1 MKVIVGLDIGT
12 NSIGWAILIIDGEG
26 VCFIDQAGSR
36 IIPMDAAIL
45 GDFDKGNSTS
55 QTSERTKFR
64 MIRRLYERC
73 ILRRERLHRVLN
85 ILGFL
90 PEHYARQIDFVYN
103 PGKFKKGTEPKLAWV
118 QDSVGNNVFLFQE
131 SFQEMLADF
140 ARHQPAFLS
149 SGKKVPYDWTLYYLR
164 KKALTE
170 KISKEE
176 LAWILL
182 NFNQKRGYYQLRDQE
197 EEEKTN
203 KQIEYHSLRV
213 VNVEAT
219 EDKKGKDT
227 WYNIHLENGWIYRRA
242 SNVPLKS
249 WEGMT
254 KDFIVTTD
262 LNDDGTPKTD
272 KQGTIKRSFRAPKE
286 DDWMLL
292 KAKTESD
299 INASHKTIGEY
310 IYDTL
315 LERPQQKIKGKLVR
329 TVERKFYK
337 DELRRILEVQATF
350 HSELQDRVLLT
361 QCIQELYPHNEGHRN
376 LIANRDFIHLF
387 IDDILFYQRPLK
399 SKKSLIGNCPY
410 ESHEGIDKETGEIK
424 KYGVKCIAKSHPLY
438 QEFRLWQ
445 FLSNLRIYQRERYVN
460 GKLKTDVD
468 VTDEF
473 ISSEEE
479 MVALFDW
486 LNERKDI
493 DQKSFLKYP
502 PFGLKKNALAEYRW
516 NYVED
521 KTYLCNETHAAI
533 CARLNKANI
542 PARLT
547 LQVEESLWH
556 LLYSISDKDEL
567 RKALTS
573 FARKQGW
580 GPDSFVE
587 SFIKMSPFEKEYGAY
602 SAKAI
607 KKLLPLMRMGKYWSE
622 EAIDEHTRMRIEKL
636 IKGEAD
642 ESIGQRIREK
652 TVHLKALE
660 QFRGL
665 PLWLACYI
673 VYDRHSEAQEITK
686 WESPAD
692 IDRCLNNFRQHSL
705 HNPIVE
711 QVVLETLRVVR
722 DIWKK
727 TGQIDEIHIELGRN
741 MKETAAK
748 RAQQTAKI
756 MENESTNLRIK
767 ALLTEFINPEFGIEN
782 VRPYSPSQQDLLRI
796 YEETVLQDNAD
807 QLPDDITDF
816 LKKLRE
822 NKQPTHN
829 EFIRYKCWLEQ
840 KYCSPY
846 TGEVI
851 PLAKLFTPAYEIEHI
866 IPKTRFFDD
875 SFSNKVICEAAVNK
889 LKDKQ
894 LGYEFIKNHH
904 GTVVDTGF
912 GKTVKVSTEEA
923 YVAFVKDHYRNNRA
937 KMNKLLMDDIPD
949 KFIERQLNDSRY
961 ISSLVK
967 SLLSNIV
974 REKDGQGNL
983 EQEAISKNVIVCT
996 GGITDRLK
1004 KDWGLNDV
1012 WNDLVTPR
1020 FERLNRLTGK
1030 TCFGH
1035 WEQTEGKRFFRTELP
1050 LEYQRGFSKKRIDH
1064 RHHAMDAIVIACATR
1079 NHINY
1084 LNNES
1089 ARKDAKIS
1097 RYDLQRLLCDKR
1109 GTDDKGNYN
1118 WIIRKPW
1125 ETFTQDARQALEDI
1139 IVSFKQNLRVINKCT
1154 NHYTHYN
1161 ANGEKVVDKQRKGDS
1176 WAIRK
1181 PLHKDTVFG
1190 RVNLRKVKEV
1200 RLSQALDMP
1209 QMIVDKQLKAKIR
1222 QLTAYKYDK
1231 KRIERYFKEN
1241 PFEWKEYNLSK
1252 IPVYYYTDM
1261 TADPM
1266 VASRKPLDTTF
1277 TEKKIRENVTD
1288 MGIQKIMLAHLA
1300 DSENKAERAFSPE
1313 GIEEMN
1319 RNLSAL
1325 NGGRPHQPIYKVR
1338 VYEPLGNKFPV
1349 GESGNKASKYV
1360 EAAKGTNL
1368 FFAIYAT
1375 ADGKRTYATVPL
1387 NIVIEREKQGLKP
1400 VPERDEAGNQL
1411 LFWLSP
1417 NDLVYLPTPEEIE
1430 TGRMG
1435 EIDKRRIYKMV
1446 SSSGNQ
1452 CFFIPASISNGIIQT
1467 LELGANNK
1475 AEKSWEG
1482 EMIKNICL
1490 PLKVDRLGNI
1500 LQIGKPNL

>member
-1 MKVIVGLDIGT
+1 M
-12 NSIGWAILIIDGEG
+12 
-26 VCFIDQAGSR
+26 
-36 IIPMDAAIL
+36 
-45 GDFDKGNSTS
+45 
-55 QTSERTKFR
+55 
-64 MIRRLYERC
+64 
-73 ILRRERLHRVLN
+73 
-85 ILGFL
+85 
-90 PEHYARQIDFVYN
+90 
-103 PGKFKKGTEPKLAWV
+103 AWV

-1300 DSENKAERAFSPE
+1300 DRDNKAELAFSPE

>member
-1 MKVIVGLDIGT
+1 MKVVVGIDVGT
-12 NSIGWAILIIDGEG
+12 NSIGWAILINDEKG

-36 IIPMDAAIL
+36 IIPMDAMVL
-45 GDFDKGNSTS
+45 GNFDKGNSTS
-55 QTSERTKFR
+55 QTSERTRFR
-64 MIRRLYERC
+64 IIRRLYERC

-90 PEHYARQIDFVYN
+90 PEHYARQIDFVHN
-103 PGKFKKGTEPKLAWV
+103 SGKFIKGTEPKLAWTK
-118 QDSVGNNVFLFQE
+118 DPMGNNVFLFQE
-131 SFQEMLADF
+131 SFHEMLADF
-140 ARHQPAFLS
+140 ARHHPGFLS
-149 SGKKVPYDWTLYYLR
+149 NGRKVPYDWTLYYLR
-164 KKALTE
+164 KKALTQS
-170 KISKEE
+170 ISKEE

-182 NFNQKRGYYQLRDQE
+182 NFNQKRGYYQLRGAE
-197 EEEKTN
+197 EVEEKN
-203 KQIEYHSLRV
+203 KQIEYRSLKV
-213 VNVEAT
+213 IKVEAT
-219 EDKKGKDT
+219 EDKKGKGI
-227 WYNIHLENGWIYRRA
+227 WYNIYLENGWLYRR
-242 SNVPLKS
+242 SSSVSLKS

-254 KDFIVTTD
+254 KDFIVTTE
-262 LNDDGTPKTD
+262 LNDDGTPKKD
-272 KQGTIKRSFRAPKE
+272 KQGAVKRSFRAPNE

-292 KAKTESD
+292 KVKTEND

-315 LERPQQKIKGKLVR
+315 LERPQQKIRGKLVR

-350 HSELQDRVLLT
+350 HPELQDRALLV

-376 LIANRDFIHLF
+376 LITGRDFIHLF

-399 SKKSLIGNCPY
+399 SKKSLVGNCPY
-410 ESHEGIDKETGEIK
+410 ESHKGIDKETGEIK
-424 KYGVKCIAKSHPLY
+424 EYGVKCIAKSHPLY

-445 FLSNLRIYQRERYVN
+445 FLSYLRIYQKEKYVD

-468 VTDEF
+468 VTNEF
-473 ISSEEE
+473 ITSEEE
-479 MVALFDW
+479 MAALFEW
-486 LNERKDI
+486 LNERKNI

-502 PFGLKKNALAEYRW
+502 PFGLKKNAQNEYRW

-521 KTYLCNETHAAI
+521 KTYPCNETHAAI
-533 CARLNKANI
+533 STRLAMANI
-542 PARLT
+542 SVRLSP
-547 LQVEESLWH
+547 QVEEHLWH
-556 LLYSISDKDEL
+556 LLYSISDKEEL
-567 RKALTS
+567 RKALTI
-573 FARKQGW
+573 FANKQQW
-580 GPDSFVE
+580 ETDSFVE
-587 SFIKMSPFEKEYGAY
+587 SFIKMPPFEKDYGAY

-607 KKLLPLMRMGKYWSE
+607 KKLLPLMRLGKYWSE
-622 EAIDEHTRMRIEKL
+622 EAIDTNTRMRIEKL
-636 IKGEAD
+636 IHGEAD
-642 ESIGQRIREK
+642 ERIEQRTREK
-652 TVHLKALE
+652 TIHLKTPE
-660 QFRGL
+660 QFKGL
-665 PLWLACYI
+665 PPWLACYI
-673 VYDRHSEAQEITK
+673 VYDRHSEAQEITR

-692 IDRCLNNFRQHSL
+692 IDRYLNNFHQHSL

-711 QVVLETLRVVR
+711 QIVLETLRVVR

-741 MKETAAK
+741 MKETASK
-748 RAQQTAKI
+748 RAQQTARTI
-756 MENESTNLRIK
+756 ENENTNLRIK
-767 ALLTEFINPEFGIEN
+767 ALLAEFVNSEFGIES
-782 VRPYSPSQQDLLRI
+782 VRPHSLSQQNLLRI
-796 YEETVLQDNAD
+796 YEEAVLQENAD

-822 NKQPTHN
+822 NKQPTRN

-846 TGEVI
+846 TGEII
-851 PLAKLFTPAYEIEHI
+851 PLSKLFTPAYEIEHI
-866 IPKTRFFDD
+866 IPKARFFDD

-904 GTVVDTGF
+904 GQRVETGF
-912 GKTVKVSTEEA
+912 GGTVQVFTEEA
-923 YVAFVKDHYRNNRA
+923 YEAFVKDHYRNNRT
-937 KMNKLLMDDIPD
+937 KMKKLLMEDIPD

-961 ISSLVK
+961 ISTIVK
-967 SLLSNIV
+967 CLLSNIV
-974 REKDGQGNL
+974 REKDGQGDL

-1012 WNDLVTPR
+1012 WNDFVAPR
-1020 FERLNRLTGK
+1020 FERLNRLSGK

-1097 RYDLQRLLCDKR
+1097 RGDLQRLLCDKR

-1125 ETFTQDARQALEDI
+1125 KTFTQDVRQTLENI
-1139 IVSFKQNLRVINKCT
+1139 IISFKQNLRVINKCT
-1154 NHYTHYN
+1154 NHYTRYD
-1161 ANGEKVVDKQRKGDS
+1161 ANGEKIVDKQRKGDS

-1190 RVNLRKVKEV
+1190 RVNLRKVREV
-1200 RLSQALDMP
+1200 RLSLALEMP
-1209 QMIVDKQLKAKIR
+1209 QMIVDKKLKTKILQLI
-1222 QLTAYKYDK
+1222 AYKYDK

-1241 PFEWKEYNLSK
+1241 TFDWKGYNLSK
-1252 IPVYYYTDM
+1252 IPVYYYTD
-1261 TADPM
+1261 TIEPL
-1266 VASRKPLDTTF
+1266 VASRKPLDTSF
-1277 TEKKIRENVTD
+1277 TEKKIRESVTD
-1288 MGIQKIMLAHLA
+1288 TGIQKILFAHLA
-1300 DSENKAERAFSPE
+1300 DKNNKAELAFSPE

-1319 RNLSAL
+1319 RNLLLL
-1325 NGGRPHQPIYKVR
+1325 NSGKPHQPIYKVR

-1349 GESGNKASKYV
+1349 GESGNKTSKYV

-1375 ADGKRTYATVPL
+1375 ADGKRTYATLPL
-1387 NIVIEREKQGLKP
+1387 HIVIEREKQGLKP
-1400 VPERDEAGNQL
+1400 VPEQDEAGNQL

-1430 TGRMG
+1430 TGRIG

-1446 SSSGNQ
+1446 SSTGNQ
-1452 CFFIPASISNGIIQT
+1452 CFFIPASVSNGIIQT

-1482 EMIKNICL
+1482 EMIKSICL

-1500 LQIGKPNL
+1500 IQVGKPTL